1 MADSGRRRALVTGGA
16 VRVGG
21 RIAGALAR
29 NGYDVAVHANDSVEA
44 ARLAVAE
51 FCAAGASSEVFQA
64 DLRRAE
70 QIGPLVAEA
79 AAFLGGLDL
88 LVCSAAAFQ
97 REAPGGLTAEAWDAL
112 FSLNARA
119 PYLCA
124 RAAAPLMDPGASII
138 NVVDVA
144 GLEAWP
150 GYVTYAASK
159 AALISLTR
167 SLAVALAPDIRVNGV
182 APGPVLS
189 PEAAGEAE
197 RAALDALTLPGLS
210 GSPTDVAEAVLYLD
224 RASYVTGQIL
234 RVDGGQTL
242 R

>member
-1 MADSGRRRALVTGGA
+1 MTDKGRRRALVTGGA
-16 VRVGG
+16 VRVG
-21 RIAGALAR
+21 RTIAETLAR
-29 NGYDVAVHANDSVEA
+29 SGYDVGVHAFRSLEA
-44 ARLAVAE
+44 GRSAVAE
-51 FCAAGASSEVFQA
+51 MGALGSRTQIFQA
-64 DLRRAE
+64 DLRQAD
-70 QIGPLVAEA
+70 QIETLLHEA
-79 AAFLGGLDL
+79 ATFLGGLDL
-88 LVCSAAAFQ
+88 LVCSAATFE
-97 REAPGGLTAEAWDAL
+97 RETSDGLTAEAWDDL
-112 FSLNARA
+112 FALNARA

-124 RAAAPLMDPGASII
+124 RAAAPLMKPGGSIV

-159 AALISLTR
+159 AALVSQTR

-182 APGPVLS
+182 APGPVLP
-189 PEAAGEAE
+189 PEGTGEAE
-197 RAALDALTLPGLS
+197 TAALDELTLPGLS